1 MRIAT
6 HSIKISTRGHT
17 DIHDLTGAVQS
28 LLEREAMGEGQ
39 ALLFVPGSTAGLTT
53 LEYEPGLLQ
62 DLPELFE
69 RLVPEQADYHH
80 HQTWGDRNGSGHL
93 RAALTG
99 PSLTVPFVD
108 RHLCLGTWQQIVLI
122 DFDERPRR
130 RTVYCQLTG
139 Q

>member
-6 HSIKISTRGHT
+6 HSIAISTQGHT
-17 DIHDLTGAVQS
+17 DIHDLTPAVQA
-28 LLEREAMGEGQ
+28 LLEQEALNEGQ

-53 LEYEPGLLQ
+53 IEYEPGLLQ
-62 DLPELFE
+62 DIPEMFE
-69 RLVPEQADYHH
+69 RIAPEEGDYHH

-99 PSLTVPFVD
+99 PSLTVPFTAG
-108 RHLCLGTWQQIVLI
+108 RLCLGAWQQVVLI

-130 RTVYCQLTG
+130 RTVCCQLTG

>member
-6 HSIKISTRGHT
+6 HSIEVATWGHT
-17 DIHDLTGAVQS
+17 DIHDLTARVQS
-28 LLEREAMGEGQ
+28 LLEREAFSEGQ

-53 LEYEPGLLQ
+53 IEYEPGLLK
-62 DLPELFE
+62 DLPEMFE
-69 RLVPEQADYHH
+69 RIAPEQADYHH

-99 PSLTVPFVD
+99 PSLIAPFLD
-108 RHLCLGTWQQIVLI
+108 GRLCLGTWQQIVLI
-122 DFDERPRR
+122 DFDERPRS

>member
-6 HSIKISTRGHT
+6 HSIEIATRGHT
-17 DIHDLTGAVQS
+17 DIHDLSAAVQA
-28 LLEREAMGEGQ
+28 LLEQEELNEGQ

-53 LEYEPGLLQ
+53 LEYEPGLLK
-62 DLPELFE
+62 DLPEMFE
-69 RLVPEQADYHH
+69 RLAPEQADYQH

-99 PSLTVPFVD
+99 PSLTVPFAE
-108 RHLCLGTWQQIVLI
+108 RRLCLGDWQQIVLI

-130 RTVYCQLTG
+130 RIVYCQLTG
-139 Q
+139 R